1 MYYDIPAGICAGL
14 RGKRGGRRTR
24 ERGDEEEL

>member
-1 MYYDIPAGICAGL
+1 MYYDILAGICGGM

-24 ERGDEEEL
+24 KRGDEEEL